1 MASSWA
7 DQRRVQRV
15 EGESGSRML
24 LPAAPWLTSLGT
36 AAPGEIYTFLEL
48 ENIFSERGNPPFY
61 KYVKPAY
68 LLIWEHS
75 PPSCERIM
83 SRHHVRAAGGV
94 CHIFLSTKKVAVQY
108 IISEI
113 HADSRFTMQAWLNH
127 FSLHGIAVTMMKMV
141 MLTMGENDIG
151 DREAVPV
158 MPAWKA

>member
-1 MASSWA
+1 
-7 DQRRVQRV
+7 
-15 EGESGSRML
+15 ML

-83 SRHHVRAAGGV
+83 SRHHVIAAGGV
-94 CHIFLSTKKVAVQY
+94 CHIFCHPKKLQCN
-108 IISEI
+108 ISSKTYLLI
-113 HADSRFTMQAWLNH
+113 QDSRCRFVFITSAFM
-127 FSLHGIAVTMMKMV
+127 SLHAVNLMKVV
-141 MLTMGENDIG
+141 MLTMGGNDIG